1 MVQAFGGPALQLAG
15 LLLEDATLAEDVVQ
29 EAFVRVWQSPKTP
42 RQPVE
47 FRRWLYRIIVNLVR
61 DHHRRRLTWWRLRL
75 SLEPAPDPTLIV
87 EHRLTDAAVDDAIR
101 SLSPREREAVYLRF
115 FQNVAYDELA
125 LITGSREGA
134 CRVLVH
140 RALQKIGR
148 RLTAQGLA
156 PEGARP

>member
-1 MVQAFGGPALQLAG
+1 VQALAGPALQLAA
-15 LLLEDATLAEDVVQ
+15 LLLEDATLAEDIVQ
-29 EAFVRVWQSPKTP
+29 EAFVRAWQSPKTP

-61 DHHRRRLTWWRLRL
+61 DHQRRRLAWWRLRINF
-75 SLEPAPDPTLIV
+75 EPPPDPVTIV
-87 EHRLTDAAVDDAIR
+87 EHRLTNAAVDDAIR
-101 SLSPREREAVYLRF
+101 ELSSREREAVYLRY
-115 FQNVAYDELA
+115 FQNIPYEEIA
-125 LITGSREGA
+125 LITGSHEGA

-140 RALQKIGR
+140 RALKKIGT